1 MTSDVVLS
9 ILMLGSIAMLLGGIA
24 LWRRRGLSRQV
35 WLMLVLA
42 AVMAV
47 NVAIWVVPLADG
59 TAPDAQLSQPRSE
72 LARSTVKDLAEAE
85 DNSTLRRSEIT
96 KTDLRNRCG

>member
-1 MTSDVVLS
+1 MTSAVVLS
-9 ILMLGSIAMLLGGIA
+9 ILMLGCIAMLLGGIA

-47 NVAIWVVPLADG
+47 NVAIRLVPSTDG
-59 TAPDAQLSQPRSE
+59 TAPVTQKLD
-72 LARSTVKDLAEAE
+72 
-85 DNSTLRRSEIT
+85 
-96 KTDLRNRCG
+96 